1 MERTEQLLDIE
12 SRLVYKCAEL
22 KRIALV
28 SNGRYVVKSG
38 QLTQLA
44 EKRANKPKIGPSRG
58 LKARPLAVFLFSDL
72 VLIAKRRMNG
82 QFVCKDY
89 AFRRFV
95 VLEPMEP
102 GNLRSVSLVLAHRAI
117 KKIIFFQI
125 FRVPPGIQSALGGR
139 SPHLL
144 SCIFLQNAR
153 GRQAELLL
161 SAESESDRERWL
173 SAFRP
178 PSVSLLLLDFSQYE
192 VLVCQSG

>member
-38 QLTQLA
+38 QLIQLA
-44 EKRANKPKIGPSRG
+44 EKTIKPKLGPGRG
-58 LKARPLAVFLFSDL
+58 LKARPLAFFLFNDL
-72 VLIAKRRMNG
+72 VLVAKRRMNG

-102 GNLRSVSLVLAHRAI
+102 SNL
-117 KKIIFFQI
+117 
-125 FRVPPGIQSALGGR
+125 RVPPGENLHIFSIH
-139 SPHLL
+139 SNLL
-144 SCIFLQNAR
+144 
-153 GRQAELLL
+153 
-161 SAESESDRERWL
+161 
-173 SAFRP
+173 
-178 PSVSLLLLDFSQYE
+178 
-192 VLVCQSG
+192 